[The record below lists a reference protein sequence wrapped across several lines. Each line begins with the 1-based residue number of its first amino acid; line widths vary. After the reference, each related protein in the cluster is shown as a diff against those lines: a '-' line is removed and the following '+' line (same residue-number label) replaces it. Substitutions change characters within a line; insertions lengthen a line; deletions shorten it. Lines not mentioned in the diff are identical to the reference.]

1 MNQKALKTLE
11 YDKIID
17 RLTALASCELGRRK
31 CASLLPSSNIR
42 EAAVMQ
48 KETGDAFSR
57 LLKNGG
63 ISFGGVKEIRPSLL
77 RLEAGGTLSIPELLA
92 ISAQLDTAAR
102 AKQYGRLKTEE
113 DAAAGNAAK
122 TTEKT
127 PDKSS
132 PDNGNAQKN
141 ETLVKKLPAK
151 ELTAQMTDGI
161 SKITETPANPDTDS
175 LQERFDA
182 LEPLTK
188 VNTEIKRC
196 ILSEEEISDEA
207 SAGLKS
213 VRRSIRLMNDRIHE
227 QLNHIVNSSRSML
240 QDGLITMRNG
250 RFCIPVKAEYR
261 SQVPGMIHDQSSTGS
276 TLFVEPSQ
284 IVRLNNDLRE
294 LFLKEQEEIEKILA
308 ELSNLCGE
316 HVDELRLNQEILSE
330 FDFLFAKAAL
340 AKQMRASKPIL
351 NPNGVINIKKG
362 RHPLIDPK
370 KAVPIDIN
378 LGKKFDLLIVT
389 GPNTGG
395 KTVSL
400 KTTGLFTLMAQ
411 AGLHIPAFDNSQI
424 AIFDEVY
431 ADIGDEQSI
440 EQSLSTF
447 SSHITN
453 TISILKQATKN
464 SLVLFDELGAGTD
477 PVEGAALAMAI
488 LSHLHKRGVH
498 TMATTHYSE
507 LKLYALS
514 TKGVENACCEFDV
527 ESLRPTYRLLIGIPG
542 KSNAFAISQKLG
554 LSEEIIA
561 DAKKRIDS
569 EDQSFEDVI
578 SDLEKSRSI
587 MEKEQAE
594 ISAYKEEIARL
605 KEQLNQKNEKIDR
618 AKEKILR
625 EANEKASEILQEAK
639 DIADETIKKYNKWS
653 KHSGLNKAMEEERA
667 SLREQL
673 DKTNAKLALKAP
685 KARKQHKPGDF
696 ALGDVVKV
704 LSLDLNGTVSSLPNE
719 KGELYVQ
726 MGILRSLV
734 SIKDLEWL
742 SAAPKE
748 PAPQPKKNGGGSI
761 KMSKS
766 FGISPEINLIGM
778 TTAEAIPMLDKYLDD
793 AYLAHLGQVTIIHG
807 RGTGALRGAVQTHL
821 KKTSYVKSFRVGGF
835 GEGDMGV
842 TIVEFK

>member
-1 MNQKALKTLE
+1 MNPKTLKTLE
-11 YDKIID
+11 YDKIIH
-17 RLTALASCELGRRK
+17 RLTALASCELGREK
-31 CASLLPSSNIR
+31 CAALLPSSNIR
-42 EAAVMQ
+42 EIAVMQ
-48 KETGDAFSR
+48 TETSDAFSR
-57 LLKNGG
+57 LLKNGS
-63 ISFGGVKEIRPSLL
+63 ISFGGVKEIRPSLF
-77 RLEAGGTLSIPELLA
+77 RLDAGGTLSIAELLA
-92 ISAQLDTAAR
+92 ISSQLDTAAR

-113 DAAAGNAAK
+113 EERQK
-122 TTEKT
+122 ETT
-127 PDKSS
+127 
-132 PDNGNAQKN
+132 
-141 ETLVKKLPAK
+141 AK
-151 ELTAQMTDGI
+151 ELTVPMTDGI
-161 SKITETPANPDTDS
+161 SGITPAAKNPDEDS

-182 LEPLTK
+182 LEPLTPL
-188 VNTEIKRC
+188 NTELKRC
-196 ILSEEEISDEA
+196 IISEEEISDEA
-207 SAGLKS
+207 SSGLKS
-213 VRRSIRLMNDRIHE
+213 VRRSIKIMNDRIHE
-227 QLNHIVNSSRSML
+227 QLNHIVNSSRNML

-284 IVRLNNDLRE
+284 IVKLNNDLRE

-308 ELSNLCGE
+308 ELSNLCAE
-316 HVDELRLNQEILSE
+316 HMEELRLNQEILAE

-351 NPNGVINIKKG
+351 NPNGVIHIKKG

-370 KAVPIDIN
+370 KVVPIDIT
-378 LGKKFDLLIVT
+378 LGKKFDLLVVT

-424 AIFDEVY
+424 AVFDEVY

-453 TISILKQATKN
+453 TISILNQATKN

-488 LSHLHKRGVH
+488 LSHLHKRGVR

-554 LSEEIIA
+554 LSMEIIE

-605 KEQLNQKNEKIDR
+605 KEQLDKKNEKIDQ

-625 EANEKASEILQEAK
+625 QANEKASEILQEAK

-653 KHSGLNKAMEEERA
+653 KQSGLNKVMEEERA
-667 SLREQL
+667 SLRKQL
-673 DKTNAKLALKAP
+673 DKTNSRLALKTP
-685 KARKQHKPGDF
+685 KAKKQHEPGDF
-696 ALGDVVKV
+696 SLGDVVKV

-734 SIKDLEWL
+734 SVSDLEWL

-748 PAPQPKKNGGGSI
+748 AAAPQNKKNGGGAI

-766 FGISPEINLIGM
+766 FAISPEINLIGM

-793 AYLAHLGQVTIIHG
+793 AYLARLPQVTIIHG
-807 RGTGALRGAVQTHL
+807 RGTGALRGAVHTHL
-821 KKTSYVKSFRVGGF
+821 KKTSYVKSFRIGGF

>member
-1 MNQKALKTLE
+1 MNKKAFKTLE

-17 RLTALASCELGRRK
+17 QLTALAGCELGREK
-31 CASLLPSSNIR
+31 CAALLPSSNIR
-42 EAAVMQ
+42 EVAVMQ
-48 KETGDAFSR
+48 TETADALSR
-57 LLKNGG
+57 LLKNGSL
-63 ISFGGVKEIRPSLL
+63 SFGGLKELRPSLL
-77 RLEAGGTLSIPELLA
+77 RLEAGGTLSAGELL
-92 ISAQLDTAAR
+92 SVSTQLTLAAL
-102 AKQYGRLKTEE
+102 AGQYGRRGKEE
-113 DAAAGNAAK
+113 EPENGE
-122 TTEKT
+122 EK
-127 PDKSS
+127 
-132 PDNGNAQKN
+132 
-141 ETLVKKLPAK
+141 
-151 ELTAQMTDGI
+151 
-161 SKITETPANPDTDS
+161 DS

-182 LEPLTK
+182 LEPLTP

-196 ILSEEEISDEA
+196 ILSEEEMNDDA
-207 SAGLKS
+207 SPGLKN
-213 VRRSIRLMNDRIHE
+213 VRRSIKNMNDRIHE
-227 QLNHIVNSSRSML
+227 QLNHVMTSSRSML

-276 TLFVEPSQ
+276 TLFIEPSS
-284 IVRLNNDLRE
+284 VVKLNNDLRE
-294 LFLKEQEEIEKILA
+294 LFLKEQEEIDKVLA
-308 ELSNLCGE
+308 ELSNLCAE
-316 HVDELRLNQEILSE
+316 HIDELRFNQEILAE
-330 FDFLFAKAAL
+330 FDFIFAKAEL
-340 AKQMRASKPIL
+340 AKKMRASRPIL

-370 KAVPIDIN
+370 KVVPIDIN
-378 LGKKFDLLIVT
+378 LGKKFDLLVVT

-411 AGLHIPAFDNSQI
+411 AGLQIPAFDNSQI
-424 AIFDEVY
+424 AVFDDVF

-453 TISILKQATKN
+453 TIAILNQATEN

-488 LSHLHKRGVH
+488 LSHLHKRGIH
-498 TMATTHYSE
+498 TIATTHYSE

-554 LSEEIIA
+554 LSEEIIE
-561 DAKKRIDS
+561 DAKKRVDS
-569 EDQSFEDVI
+569 EDQSFEDVL
-578 SDLEKSRSI
+578 SDLEKSRVV

-594 ISAYKEEIARL
+594 ITKYKEEIEQL
-605 KEQLNQKNEKIDR
+605 KEQLNRKNEKIDQS
-618 AKEKILR
+618 KDKILR
-625 EANEKASEILQEAK
+625 KANEEASRILQEAK
-639 DIADETIKKYNKWS
+639 DVADETIKKYNQWS
-653 KHSGLNKAMEEERA
+653 RHSGLNKAMEEERA
-667 SLREQL
+667 MLREQL
-673 DKTNAKLALKAP
+673 DKTNAKLALKTP
-685 KARKQHKPGDF
+685 KSAKKHKPGDF
-696 ALGDVVKV
+696 SIGDIVKV

-734 SIKDLEWL
+734 PASDLEWL
-742 SAAPKE
+742 SSAPKEAAPK
-748 PAPQPKKNGGGSI
+748 QKNGGGSI

-766 FGISPEINLIGM
+766 FSISPEINLIGM
-778 TTAEAIPMLDKYLDD
+778 TTAEAVPMLDKYLDD
-793 AYLAHLGQVTIIHG
+793 AYLAKLPQVTVIHG
-807 RGTGALRGAVQTHL
+807 RGTGALRGAVHTHL
-821 KKTSYVKSFRVGGF
+821 KKTSYVKNFRVGGF

>member
-17 RLTALASCELGRRK
+17 RLTALAGCELGK
-31 CASLLPSSNIR
+31 QECEKLLPSSDIR
-42 EAAVMQ
+42 EISVMQ
-48 KETGDAFSR
+48 TETADALSR
-57 LLKNGG
+57 LLKNGS

-77 RLEAGGTLSIPELLA
+77 RLEAGGTLSIKELLA
-92 ISAQLDTAAR
+92 ISSQLDTAAR
-102 AKQYGRLKTEE
+102 AKQYGRLKGE
-113 DAAAGNAAK
+113 D
-122 TTEKT
+122 EQEV
-127 PDKSS
+127 S
-132 PDNGNAQKN
+132 PAESAPVPMK
-141 ETLVKKLPAK
+141 
-151 ELTAQMTDGI
+151 DGI
-161 SKITETPANPDTDS
+161 SKITEVPKNPNIDS

-182 LEPLTK
+182 LEPLTN
-188 VNTEIKRC
+188 VNTELKRC
-196 ILSEEEISDEA
+196 IVSEEEISDEA
-207 SAGLKS
+207 SSGLKS
-213 VRRSIRLMNDRIHE
+213 VRRSIKLMDGKIHE
-227 QLNHIVNSSRSML
+227 QLNHIVNSSRTML

-261 SQVPGMIHDQSSTGS
+261 SQLPGMIHDQSSTGS
-276 TLFVEPSQ
+276 TLFVEPAS
-284 IVRLNNDLRE
+284 VVKLNNDLHE
-294 LFLKEQEEIEKILA
+294 LYLKEQEEIEKILA
-308 ELSNLCGE
+308 ELSNLCAE
-316 HVDELRLNQEILSE
+316 HVETLRLNQEILVT
-330 FDFLFAKAAL
+330 FDFLFAKANL

-351 NPNGVINIKKG
+351 NPNGVIHIKKG

-370 KAVPIDIN
+370 KVVPIDIT
-378 LGKKFDLLIVT
+378 LGKKFDLLVVT

-424 AIFDEVY
+424 AVFDEVY

-453 TISILKQATKN
+453 TISILNQATKN

-488 LSHLHKRGVH
+488 LSHLHKRGIH
-498 TMATTHYSE
+498 TVATTHYSE

-554 LSEEIIA
+554 LSDEIIE
-561 DAKKRIDS
+561 DAKKRVDS

-578 SDLEKSRSI
+578 SELEKSRI
-587 MEKEQAE
+587 TMEKEQAE
-594 ISAYKEEIARL
+594 ISRYKEEIAQL
-605 KEQLNQKNEKIDR
+605 KEQLDKKNEKIDQ
-618 AKEKILR
+618 AKDKILR
-625 EANEKASEILQEAK
+625 RANEQASEILQQAK
-639 DIADETIKKYNKWS
+639 DIADETIKKYNQWS
-653 KHSGLNKAMEEERA
+653 KQSGLTKAMEEERA
-667 SLREQL
+667 ALRKQL
-673 DKTNAKLALKAP
+673 DKTNSKLALKTP
-685 KARKQHKPGDF
+685 KSKKQHKPGDF
-696 ALGDVVKV
+696 AIGDIVKV
-704 LSLDLNGTVSSLPNE
+704 LSLDLNGTVSTLPNE

-726 MGILRSLV
+726 MGILRSQV
-734 SIKDLEWL
+734 SINDLEWL

-748 PAPQPKKNGGGSI
+748 AVPQNKKNGGGSI

-766 FGISPEINLIGM
+766 FSVSPEINLIGM
-778 TTAEAIPMLDKYLDD
+778 TTAEAIPQLDKYLDD
-793 AYLAHLGQVTIIHG
+793 AYLAKLPQVTVIHG
-807 RGTGALRGAVQTHL
+807 RGTGALRGAVHTHL